1 MKKLLALLTAVVLL
15 AVLTLPA
22 LAETADTAEP
32 AQVAQE
38 ETVETETAEATADAE
53 GADAEAPA
61 EEEEEPDT
69 GINNASSLITIA
81 ILVVLMIVGLVFSAK
96 RVKWNAAMIAKAAIC
111 IALAY
116 VLGMIK
122 LFRMPMG
129 GSVTPAS
136 LLPLILFA
144 LAFGPLEGLL
154 VGCTYGLLDLLIDPY
169 VIHPLQLLVDYPMA
183 YAAVA
188 LCCVAKLFP
197 VKDSF
202 KLPIAGFFGYLGKYI
217 MAVLSGVVFFAEY
230 AGDQGALAYSLLY
243 NLNYTGWEVLICIAI
258 SLIPGMARLPGI
270 LRKNSAR

>member
-1 MKKLLALLTAVVLL
+1 MKKLLALLTALMLL
-15 AVLTLPA
+15 AALALPA
-22 LAETADTAEP
+22 LAETADAVEP
-32 AQVAQE
+32 AQTAQ
-38 ETVETETAEATADAE
+38 TEPAVDEAAA
-53 GADAEAPA
+53 ADAEAPA

-81 ILVVLMIVGLVFSAK
+81 ILVVLMIIGLVFSAK
-96 RVKWNAAMIAKAAIC
+96 HVKWNAAMIAKAAIC

-144 LAFGPLEGLL
+144 MAFGPLEGLL

-197 VKDSF
+197 VKDYF
-202 KLPIAGFFGYLGKYI
+202 KLPIAVFFGYLGKYI

-243 NLNYTGWEVLICIAI
+243 NLNYTGWELLICIAI

>member
-1 MKKLLALLTAVVLL
+1 MKKLLALL
-15 AVLTLPA
+15 LTLVMLSVCAFTA
-22 LAETADTAEP
+22 LAETAT
-32 AQVAQE
+32 
-38 ETVETETAEATADAE
+38 ETVETEATETEETEAT
-53 GADAEAPA
+53 
-61 EEEEEPDT
+61 EEETEEEVEEDT
-69 GINNASSLITIA
+69 GINNTSSLITIA
-81 ILVVLMIVGLVFSAK
+81 ILVVVMIIGLIFSAK

-136 LLPLILFA
+136 LLPLIIFA
-144 LAFGPLEGLL
+144 MAFGPLEGLL

-197 VKDSF
+197 VKDYF
-202 KLPIAGFFGYLGKYI
+202 KLPIAVFFGYLGKYI

-230 AGDQGALAYSLLY
+230 AGDQGALAYSLIY
-243 NLNYTGWEVLICIAI
+243 NLNYTGWEVLICIVI
-258 SLIPGMARLPGI
+258 SLIPGMARLPEI

>member
-1 MKKLLALLTAVVLL
+1 MKKLLAMLLTFVLL
-15 AVLTLPA
+15 SILALPA
-22 LAETADTAEP
+22 LAETTETEV
-32 AQVAQE
+32 VATEEAVTE
-38 ETVETETAEATADAE
+38 ETAAETTEEVTEEA
-53 GADAEAPA
+53 A
-61 EEEEEPDT
+61 EEEEETDT
-69 GINNASSLITIA
+69 GINNTSSLITIA
-81 ILVVLMIVGLVFSAK
+81 VLVVVMIVGLIFSAK
-96 RVKWNAAMIAKAAIC
+96 RVKWDAAMIAKAAIC

-136 LLPLILFA
+136 LLPLIIFA
-144 LAFGPLEGLL
+144 MAFGPLEGLL

-197 VKDSF
+197 VKDYF
-202 KLPIAGFFGYLGKYI
+202 KLPIAVIFGYLGKYI
-217 MAVLSGVVFFAEY
+217 MAVLSGVVFFSEY
-230 AGDQGALAYSLLY
+230 AGDQGALAYSLIY
-243 NLNYTGWEVLICIAI
+243 NLNYTGWEVLICVAV

-270 LRKNSAR
+270 LRKNSAVGKAAR

>member
-1 MKKLLALLTAVVLL
+1 MKKLLVLLTALMLL
-15 AVLTLPA
+15 AALALPA
-22 LAETADTAEP
+22 LAETADAVEP
-32 AQVAQE
+32 AQTAQE
-38 ETVETETAEATADAE
+38 ETAETEPAVDEAA
-53 GADAEAPA
+53 ADAEAPA

-81 ILVVLMIVGLVFSAK
+81 ILVVLMIIGLVFSAK
-96 RVKWNAAMIAKAAIC
+96 HVKWNAAMIAKAAIC

-144 LAFGPLEGLL
+144 MAFGPLEGLL

-197 VKDSF
+197 VKDYF
-202 KLPIAGFFGYLGKYI
+202 KLPIAVFFGYLGKYI

-243 NLNYTGWEVLICIAI
+243 NLNYTGWELLICIAI

>member
-32 AQVAQE
+32 AQVAQK

-96 RVKWNAAMIAKAAIC
+96 HVKWNAAMIAKAAIC

-136 LLPLILFA
+136 LMPLILFA
-144 LAFGPLEGLL
+144 MAFGPLEGLL

-197 VKDSF
+197 VKDYF
-202 KLPIAGFFGYLGKYI
+202 KLPIAVFFGYLGKYI

>member
-1 MKKLLALLTAVVLL
+1 MKKLLAMLLTFVLL
-15 AVLTLPA
+15 SILALPA
-22 LAETADTAEP
+22 LAETTETEV
-32 AQVAQE
+32 VATEEAVTE
-38 ETVETETAEATADAE
+38 ETAAETTEEVTEEA
-53 GADAEAPA
+53 A
-61 EEEEEPDT
+61 EEEEETDP

-81 ILVVLMIVGLVFSAK
+81 VLVVVMIVGLIFSAK
-96 RVKWNAAMIAKAAIC
+96 RVKWDAAMIAKAAIC

-136 LLPLILFA
+136 LLPLIIFA
-144 LAFGPLEGLL
+144 MAFGPLEGLL

-197 VKDSF
+197 VKDYF
-202 KLPIAGFFGYLGKYI
+202 KLPIAVIFGYLGKYI
-217 MAVLSGVVFFAEY
+217 MAVLSGVVFFSEY
-230 AGDQGALAYSLLY
+230 AGDQGALAYSLIY
-243 NLNYTGWEVLICIAI
+243 NLNYTGWEVLICVAV

-270 LRKNSAR
+270 LRKNSAVGKAAR

>member
-1 MKKLLALLTAVVLL
+1 MKKLLALLTALMLL
-15 AVLTLPA
+15 AALALPA
-22 LAETADTAEP
+22 LAETADAVEP
-32 AQVAQE
+32 AQTAQE
-38 ETVETETAEATADAE
+38 ETAETEPTVDEAA
-53 GADAEAPA
+53 ADAEAPA

-81 ILVVLMIVGLVFSAK
+81 ILVVLMIIGLVFSAK
-96 RVKWNAAMIAKAAIC
+96 HVKWNAAMIAKAAIC

-144 LAFGPLEGLL
+144 MAFGPLEGLL

-183 YAAVA
+183 YGAVA

-197 VKDSF
+197 VKDYF
-202 KLPIAGFFGYLGKYI
+202 KLPIAVFFGYLGKYI

-243 NLNYTGWEVLICIAI
+243 NLNYTGWELLICIAI